1 MLLFLAF
8 LVVLKVEVNAAQK
21 ISFSTKIEKI
31 NLTYE
36 NVKIEKYNSDVDNI
50 RQIAFNLNSKML
62 FKYKEVNSILND
74 TSEAVEVA
82 KMYYYK
88 NNVFHNDSLTTYSK
102 DKEAIETEII
112 DFYEERIN
120 YANELN
126 ENETSELFQY
136 VTSGHK
142 RIVKK
147 PYGYM
152 DHSYTV
158 KKYRA
163 SDISSLYIVETNS
176 DFVPGIVAYLNGD
189 SSYGYNIHTMYGYMH
204 LNATQAVDE
213 IDQSTKY
220 YGGIPCFKDAW
231 PVNVPGKISI
241 NSSYN
246 YGVSY
251 GYSFKNGF
259 SLDNFS
265 LEYDDSKGQ
274 NIEYSYS
281 KTYTTDEPRLT
292 AQHDSNDYNKYQW
305 TLIYNDPNNG
315 CETSHLST
323 GYMFEM
329 NNSGHEMVGE
339 GQFGLH
345 YDFLMNVGKKN
356 VFQNSKTG
364 GYDIVFTNKTSI
376 TGYLY
381 VNWW

>member
-50 RQIAFNLNSKML
+50 KQIAFNLNSKML
-62 FKYKEVNSILND
+62 LKYKEVNSILND
-74 TSEAVEVA
+74 TSEA
-82 KMYYYK
+82 
-88 NNVFHNDSLTTYSK
+88 

-136 VTSGHK
+136 VTSGHE

-241 NSSYN
+241 SSSYN

-251 GYSFKNGF
+251 GCSFKNGF

-265 LEYDDSKGQ
+265 LEHDDSKGK
-274 NIEYSYS
+274 NIEYSYL

-292 AQHDSNDYNKYQW
+292 TQHDSNDYNKYQW

-345 YDFLMNVGKKN
+345 YDFLMNVGKKTK
-356 VFQNSKTG
+356 VYNSETKKQEIK
-364 GYDIVFTNKTSI
+364 IVNQGSI